1 MHKSIKAQRI
11 LWTWVFSSFSNDHS
25 LYPPCHTDI
34 PIGSRLCTLKHPLS
48 HCHALRCY
56 NQPGQP
62 STVQAHWEAAG
73 SAASLFSTG
82 AAVHRVGE
90 RTTCPCWA
98 VTNISIFG
106 QPAWDTLIDGVDHDS
121 WWKHPDSR
129 FDSLTNSARWSY
141 EGRIYKYKIPESQ
154 ISR

>member
-1 MHKSIKAQRI
+1 MDLSLFLILQRSQF
-11 LWTWVFSSFSNDHS
+11 VFSLSYWHPYWQSSMHIKT
-25 LYPPCHTDI
+25 PP
-34 PIGSRLCTLKHPLS
+34 S

-90 RTTCPCWA
+90 RTTCPVGLWPTSA
-98 VTNISIFG
+98 SLGNQPEVLWSMAWTTIRGGNIQIPDLTVWQTVHDDHMRAGFTNIKFPNLKF
-106 QPAWDTLIDGVDHDS
+106 QDS
-121 WWKHPDSR
+121 TIR
-129 FDSLTNSARWSY
+129 SLHCVA
-141 EGRIYKYKIPESQ
+141 
-154 ISR
+154 

>member
-1 MHKSIKAQRI
+1 MDLSLFLILQRSQFVSSLSYWHPYWQPSMHIK
-11 LWTWVFSSFSNDHS
+11 T
-25 LYPPCHTDI
+25 
-34 PIGSRLCTLKHPLS
+34 PLS

-129 FDSLTNSARWSY
+129 FDTVHDDHMTMRAGFTNTKFPNLKFQDSTIRSLHCVA
-141 EGRIYKYKIPESQ
+141 
-154 ISR
+154 